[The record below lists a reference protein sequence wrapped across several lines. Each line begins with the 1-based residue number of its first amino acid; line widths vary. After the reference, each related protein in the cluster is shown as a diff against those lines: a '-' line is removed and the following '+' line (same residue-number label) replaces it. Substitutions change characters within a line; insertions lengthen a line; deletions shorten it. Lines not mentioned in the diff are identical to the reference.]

1 VGDKRKPYR
10 FILSGGGTG
19 GHIFPALAIAN
30 ELKSRFP
37 DAVFQFIGAVDKME
51 MTKVPKAGYDII
63 GLPITGI
70 QRKLTIENLKF
81 PFKLLKSMAMS
92 RKILKE
98 FKPDVVIG
106 TGGYA
111 SGPMLLAAQ
120 QKNIPTVIQEQNA
133 YPGITNKRLG
143 KKAERIFVSYDELDR
158 YFPANQIRNYGN
170 PVRVD
175 LFRNLPDQQH
185 AKAFF
190 GLDVM
195 KPVVL
200 SVGGS
205 LGSRTLNNVW
215 KEQTIDLLKSNCQLI
230 WQTGSLEY
238 SSIPTKLKDQQGVA
252 VREFIYEM
260 DQAYAAADVI
270 ISRAGA
276 IAISELA
283 IVAKPIIL
291 VPFPFAA
298 EDHQTKNAVSL
309 EKVGAAV
316 LLKDEQTKDSLVS
329 TALKIVNNQTKAENM
344 SKQIAPFGKIEATEN
359 IVNEIVNAIL

>member
-1 VGDKRKPYR
+1 MRDKTRPYR

-30 ELKSRFP
+30 ELKSQFP
-37 DAVFQFIGAVDKME
+37 DAAFLFIGALGKME
-51 MTKVPKAGYDII
+51 MLKVPKAGYQIT

-70 QRKLTIENLKF
+70 QRKLTLENLKF
-81 PFKLLKSMAMS
+81 PFKLLKSMSMS

-98 FKPDVVIG
+98 FQPDVVIG

-133 YPGITNKRLG
+133 FPGITNKRLG
-143 KKAERIFVSYDELDR
+143 KKAKRIFVAYDHLEK
-158 YFPANQIRNYGN
+158 YFPAERIRNFGN

-175 LFRNLPDQQH
+175 LFENLPDQEH

-190 GLDVM
+190 GLDVT

-215 KEQTIDLLKSNCQLI
+215 KEQATDLLKNNCQLI

-238 SSIPTKLKDQQGVA
+238 KTIPSLLKEQQGLA

-283 IVAKPIIL
+283 IVSKPVIL
-291 VPFPFAA
+291 VPFPYAA
-298 EDHQTKNAVSL
+298 EDHQTKNAESL
-309 EKVGAAV
+309 EKEGAAI
-316 LLKDEQTKDSLVS
+316 LITDEQTKGNLAS
-329 TALKIVNNQTKAENM
+329 TALDIVKDQEKVNHMSNNL
-344 SKQIAPFGKIEATEN
+344 SPFGKLGATKN
-359 IVNEIVNAIL
+359 IVNEIIEAVL